1 MFIPS
6 KKQWSVCIWSS
17 RVFLG
22 LDRISTNKC
31 STPH

>member
-17 RVFLG
+17 RVFWPLA
-22 LDRISTNKC
+22 RIFTNKC

>member
-1 MFIPS
+1 MFIPNKKRCSVS
-6 KKQWSVCIWSS
+6 KWSS
-17 RVFLG
+17 RVFLC